1 MGFLKKIFGFGK
13 DFADEKD
20 MWIKSAT
27 ITTEQEQLASLTA
40 RQLAFE
46 ICVQRI
52 AKAISKCEFRTYE
65 KKKEKKNSFYYL
77 LNVKPN
83 YNQSST
89 EFWNEFIHKLYYEDE
104 VLVVQRADK
113 LFIADSFTVDDKIV
127 FGEHVF
133 KDIHIGDITLNG
145 DYKQSR
151 VMHFKL
157 GNEKIKEYLDGTLAL
172 QTSLIQTALSSYKRA
187 NGFKI
192 KAHIGRMQANKD
204 LEDKI
209 NDLLNNQVKTF
220 MKADNALLPEYEGL
234 TFEEFGTE
242 KKNVVTTRDIKALLD
257 DTLELTCKA
266 FLIPVNICNG
276 DVADTSKAVDDFL
289 TFCLDSIVKLIQ
301 DEINGKHYTE
311 DEYLKGTYMKINT
324 QAIKHIDALD
334 MANSVDKL
342 ISSGVYSIN
351 NILRILGEEE
361 IDEEWANEHYITK
374 NYSGID
380 STSQSLSEKGGKTN
394 AKDEGNANANAS

>member
-1 MGFLKKIFGFGK
+1 
-13 DFADEKD
+13 

-133 KDIHIGDITLNG
+133 KDIHIGDITLNS

-187 NGFKI
+187 NGFKM

-234 TFEEFGTE
+234 TFDEFGKE
-242 KKNVVTTRDIKALLD
+242 KKNIVTTRDIKALLD

-266 FLIPVNICNG
+266 F
-276 DVADTSKAVDDFL
+276 
-289 TFCLDSIVKLIQ
+289 
-301 DEINGKHYTE
+301 
-311 DEYLKGTYMKINT
+311 
-324 QAIKHIDALD
+324 
-334 MANSVDKL
+334 
-342 ISSGVYSIN
+342 
-351 NILRILGEEE
+351 
-361 IDEEWANEHYITK
+361 
-374 NYSGID
+374 
-380 STSQSLSEKGGKTN
+380 
-394 AKDEGNANANAS
+394 

>member
-133 KDIHIGDITLNG
+133 KDIHIGDITLNS

-187 NGFKI
+187 NGFKM

-234 TFEEFGTE
+234 ILKSLE
-242 KKNVVTTRDIKALLD
+242 KKR
-257 DTLELTCKA
+257 
-266 FLIPVNICNG
+266 
-276 DVADTSKAVDDFL
+276 
-289 TFCLDSIVKLIQ
+289 
-301 DEINGKHYTE
+301 
-311 DEYLKGTYMKINT
+311 KI
-324 QAIKHIDALD
+324 
-334 MANSVDKL
+334 
-342 ISSGVYSIN
+342 
-351 NILRILGEEE
+351 
-361 IDEEWANEHYITK
+361 
-374 NYSGID
+374 
-380 STSQSLSEKGGKTN
+380 
-394 AKDEGNANANAS
+394 

>member
-13 DFADEKD
+13 DFADEKN
-20 MWIKSAT
+20 MWIQSAT
-27 ITTEQEQLASLTA
+27 ITAEQEQFASLTA

-83 YNQSST
+83 YNQSSA
-89 EFWNEFIHKLYYEDE
+89 EFWNKFIHKLYYEDE

-113 LFIADSFTVDDKIV
+113 LFIADSFTVDDSIV

-133 KDIHIGDITLNG
+133 KDITISDLKLNG
-145 DYKQSR
+145 EYKQSR

-157 GNEKIKEYLDGTLAL
+157 GNKKIKEYLDGTLAL

-187 NGFKI
+187 NGFKM
-192 KAHIGRMQANKD
+192 KAHIGRLQANSE
-204 LEDKI
+204 LENKI
-209 NDLLNNQVKTF
+209 KDLLNNQVKTF

-234 TFEEFGTE
+234 SFEEFGKE
-242 KKNVVTTRDIKALLD
+242 NIVTTRDIKALLD

-380 STSQSLSEKGGKTN
+380 STSQSTSEKGGKTN
-394 AKDEGNANANAS
+394 AQDEGNANANAS

>member
-1 MGFLKKIFGFGK
+1 M
-13 DFADEKD
+13 
-20 MWIKSAT
+20 
-27 ITTEQEQLASLTA
+27 
-40 RQLAFE
+40 
-46 ICVQRI
+46 
-52 AKAISKCEFRTYE
+52 
-65 KKKEKKNSFYYL
+65 
-77 LNVKPN
+77 NVKPN

-89 EFWNEFIHKLYYEDE
+89 EFWNEFIHKLYYDDE

-113 LFIADSFTVDDKIV
+113 LFVADSFTVDDKIV

-133 KDIHIGDITLNG
+133 KDIHIGDITLNS

-187 NGFKI
+187 NGFKM

-234 TFEEFGTE
+234 TFDEFGKE
-242 KKNVVTTRDIKALLD
+242 KKNIVTTRDIKALLD

-289 TFCLDSIVKLIQ
+289 TFCLDSIVELIQ
-301 DEINGKHYTE
+301 NEINGKHYTE

-380 STSQSLSEKGGKTN
+380 STGQSLSEKGGKTN
-394 AKDEGNANANAS
+394 AEDEGNANANAS